1 MGTSVLNAVGNPAKD
16 PIQDGVGIFLV
27 ALCYRNW
34 DNLQPCGPLG
44 SNANLIIVCKFKP
57 VFKAQSMKK
66 KNKNKIYYMISSV
79 SGQDKQILHYDWL
92 PKQARWSYILPSWD
106 TSFVPQGRFIMFW
119 CFIPYINPLLTKLV
133 QSRWLD
139 IIFCMLMDLDFISV
153 H

>member
-44 SNANLIIVCKFKP
+44 SYANLIIVCKFKP

-66 KNKNKIYYMISSV
+66 KTKNKIYYMITGSSV

-92 PKQARWSYILPSWD
+92 PKQARLSYLALLRYGLCPARKIYHVLV
-106 TSFVPQGRFIMFW
+106 F
-119 CFIPYINPLLTKLV
+119 YPL
-133 QSRWLD
+133 
-139 IIFCMLMDLDFISV
+139 
-153 H
+153 